1 MSDESITSQ
10 AASAQAIP
18 EIEQASAF
26 LGSSHIFDRLLNWL
40 TGLVQ
45 LTKQE
50 QEQAGID
57 LSNQGR

>member
-10 AASAQAIP
+10 AASSQAIP
-18 EIEQASAF
+18 ENERAGAF
-26 LGSSHIFDRLLNWL
+26 LASSHIFDRLLNWL
-40 TGLVQ
+40 IGLVQ
-45 LTKQE
+45 LTNQE